1 MRAHRPVTA
10 AAVSLAL
17 LSTAY
22 GGVEVTCRRAD
33 LLVALATGHPAEYS
47 VSRELYA
54 TPEFATAAFC

>member
-1 MRAHRPVTA
+1 MRTHRLATA

-22 GGVEVTCRRAD
+22 GGEEVTWRAD
-33 LLVALATGHPAEYS
+33 LLVALATGQPAEYS
-47 VSRELYA
+47 VSGELCA